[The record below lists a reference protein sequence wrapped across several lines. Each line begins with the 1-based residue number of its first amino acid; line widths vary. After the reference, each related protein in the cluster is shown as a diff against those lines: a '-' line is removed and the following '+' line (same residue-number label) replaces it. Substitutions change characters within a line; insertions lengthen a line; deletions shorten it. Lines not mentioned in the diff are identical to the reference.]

1 MDWNSAGQ
9 KSVSQQTAVTHLW
22 TMDILGEE
30 KKKKIT
36 IPRAGRNLVH
46 GGVERGRERTKRDFR
61 TDFLENLCFSYTAGC
76 FVFLYKQKG
85 SFLHISKSLLT
96 PWAIGDGGTERGRE
110 KEMCVAAQK
119 PWVTQTSG
127 CTWTW
132 PSPVASLRHLS
143 WGLQVL
149 PPTRE
154 TSGSCKASDSF
165 ILFSY
170 VFTLWVSQRLPFL
183 SARQWDSVVPRLNLR
198 IWESKPCKLRQN
210 SVRLQMRHF

>member
-46 GGVERGRERTKRDFR
+46 GGVEWGRERTKRDFR

-149 PPTRE
+149 PQPEKPLDLARPLIPSSSSPTYLPYE
-154 TSGSCKASDSF
+154 FLKGFLFFPQGSEIALFLGWTSVYEKVNPAS
-165 ILFSY
+165 
-170 VFTLWVSQRLPFL
+170 
-183 SARQWDSVVPRLNLR
+183 
-198 IWESKPCKLRQN
+198 
-210 SVRLQMRHF
+210 